1 MAFKPI
7 STNATDIKK
16 HPNKPFV
23 GEFKG
28 STEITT
34 KIGKQIVWNFVEES
48 GAPLGIYGFTNLNRV
63 MEHIQEGTVCRITYK
78 GTENVK
84 TKFGMK
90 DVHQVLVEID
100 DEEYP
105 PQQSRVNSIAEKILT
120 PEELAGNSNNDDLP
134 F

>member
-1 MAFKPI
+1 MGFKPV
-7 STNATDIKK
+7 STTATDIKK
-16 HPNKPFV
+16 HQGKAFI

-28 STEITT
+28 SQEITT
-34 KIGKQIVWNFVEES
+34 KIGKQTIWNFVDES

-63 MEHIQEGTVCRITYK
+63 MEHLEVGTVCRITYK
-78 GTENVK
+78 GTQNLQ

-100 DEEYP
+100 DGEKETEKTDDDFAP
-105 PQQSRVNSIAEKILT
+105 PED
-120 PEELAGNSNNDDLP
+120 NDPLP